1 MRTILLTFLL
11 LCCGPGR
18 AQDTY
23 AIVASVAGTTPG
35 TTLYIGLLDAHGG
48 QLRGERVAITASTT
62 TVVLGLHPP
71 GRYAVRAYQDENGN
85 GRLDLGL
92 FRIPKEGVGSSN
104 NPKTVMS
111 APKLADMLFTVD
123 GPTGVGIVL
132 KHY

>member
-1 MRTILLTFLL
+1 MRTLLLTSLL
-11 LCCGPGR
+11 LWCGSGQ
-18 AQDTY
+18 AQDKY

-35 TTLYIGLLDAHGG
+35 TTLYIGLLDAQGG
-48 QLRGERVAITASTT
+48 QLHGEQVAVTAGTT

-71 GRYAVRAYQDENGN
+71 GRYAVRTYQDENGN

-104 NPKTVMS
+104 NPKAVMS